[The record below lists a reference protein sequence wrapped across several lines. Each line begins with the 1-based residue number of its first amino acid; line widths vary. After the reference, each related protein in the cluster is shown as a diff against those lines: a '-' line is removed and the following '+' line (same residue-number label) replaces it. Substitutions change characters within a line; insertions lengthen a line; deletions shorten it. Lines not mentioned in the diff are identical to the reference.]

1 MRPKIAQST
10 LDATGNTGFQPNV
23 GNNQKGWQK
32 IPELPLHNLACTRT
46 YVLCAA
52 ANLHQELHRKIAK
65 KKIELVLINP
75 KLSLNAH

>member
-32 IPELPLHNLACTRT
+32 IPELPLHNLAS
-46 YVLCAA
+46 A